1 MFALHVHSTH
11 LAGVLSPP
19 FLPFSLASSAR
30 CCASAAAAAL
40 TSFACFCFLAASC
53 LTADRSEPQLHC
65 KAMKAPQGCQEQIRM
80 CS

>member
-40 TSFACFCFLAASC
+40 TSVACFCFLAASC
-53 LTADRSEPQLHC
+53 STADRSEPQ
-65 KAMKAPQGCQEQIRM
+65 AASQGNAGAPGLSGTGQDV
-80 CS
+80 